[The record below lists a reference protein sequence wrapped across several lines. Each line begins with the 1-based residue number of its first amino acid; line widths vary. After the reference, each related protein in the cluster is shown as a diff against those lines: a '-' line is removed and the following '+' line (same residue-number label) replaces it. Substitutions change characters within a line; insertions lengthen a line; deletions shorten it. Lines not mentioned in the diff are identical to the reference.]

1 MQLLFLRRMVFSQT
15 TIFLAIAGVF
25 WGAGLRTIGTNNAL
39 KLTNMC
45 SQEPRLSTED
55 KHAMDGTTINF
66 HLYPNKFV
74 KELTDC
80 FNDADCRI
88 YYYHFEKSGG
98 TDVENRMALI
108 FPPRL
113 QSCCGE
119 TQMQRFRDAP
129 NEFCKAKFSSY
140 QVGSSD
146 FLDEIVPTCIAKTGA
161 RAVVLVSFREPIQ
174 RTLSYIHQKCNKH
187 FRVRSDSMK
196 MACRRCS
203 YEQDKVFWD
212 DLVQHANSQYLELL
226 DVASAQIS
234 NTTVLSVD
242 SMDLSALYRDLFAA
256 SGHATFNMSV
266 RSNPEKTTR
275 CNFGFKSEMFRGLR
289 LSAEVYRNM
298 SGWQSL

>member
-1 MQLLFLRRMVFSQT
+1 
-15 TIFLAIAGVF
+15 
-25 WGAGLRTIGTNNAL
+25 
-39 KLTNMC
+39 
-45 SQEPRLSTED
+45 
-55 KHAMDGTTINF
+55 MDGTTINF

-80 FNDADCRI
+80 FDDADCRI

-98 TDVENRMALI
+98 TDVENRMSLI

-275 CNFGFKSEMFRGLR
+275 CNFGFKSEMSRGLR

-298 SGWQSL
+298 SGW